1 MKESHACRNSDMG
14 RKLHH
19 AFKKA
24 GFEDLEIS
32 IYAKA
37 DVDGRLLGM
46 IRNMAKYA
54 RDSDTMDLAK
64 IDHVV
69 TADEAVFF
77 STPQDL
83 AIAVASIESK
93 RPIGRS
99 TIGVERA
106 GGSTGKYS
114 AKSSLRAARSF
125 ASPNQVMTF
134 TTSPIDEL
142 EHSRQLLRFLK
153 ACLACASKLSPA
165 LVPVSGSIPACP
177 DTKMKSPARTT
188 VE

>member
-1 MKESHACRNSDMG
+1 MG

-69 TADEAVFF
+69 DQARMDGTYLAV
-77 STPQDL
+77 SPQFVVTGRK
-83 AIAVASIESK
+83 AV
-93 RPIGRS
+93 
-99 TIGVERA
+99 
-106 GGSTGKYS
+106 
-114 AKSSLRAARSF
+114 
-125 ASPNQVMTF
+125 
-134 TTSPIDEL
+134 
-142 EHSRQLLRFLK
+142 
-153 ACLACASKLSPA
+153 
-165 LVPVSGSIPACP
+165 
-177 DTKMKSPARTT
+177 
-188 VE
+188 